1 MLFNMNISRTP
12 IPKFISVSC
21 CIRTFKFCVINKFE
35 RLLFWNYSFVH
46 KRSLCKSF
54 GIQRIFSLSSW
65 NLLKVEHDTSHIRIS
80 IHRILDIK
88 EFVVSWIN
96 SFRISI
102 IRHLL
107 LFLSSSRSSKVI
119 IIVLYVVLHR
129 DLFIEL
135 VKRNSGRYKSSVK
148 VMSTF
153 KFLR

>member
-1 MLFNMNISRTP
+1 MNISRTP

-88 EFVVSWIN
+88 EFVVS
-96 SFRISI
+96 
-102 IRHLL
+102 
-107 LFLSSSRSSKVI
+107 
-119 IIVLYVVLHR
+119 
-129 DLFIEL
+129 
-135 VKRNSGRYKSSVK
+135 
-148 VMSTF
+148 
-153 KFLR
+153 